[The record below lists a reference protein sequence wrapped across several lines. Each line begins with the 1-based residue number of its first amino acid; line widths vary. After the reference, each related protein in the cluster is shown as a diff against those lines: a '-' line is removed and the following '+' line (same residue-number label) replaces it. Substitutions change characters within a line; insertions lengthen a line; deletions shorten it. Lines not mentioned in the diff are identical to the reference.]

1 MGFMSD
7 GLSVRDVSKKHP
19 LHWPAWI
26 WVVGG
31 LIAGGVLIVGT
42 IVEIS
47 HGIEGDPDVIW
58 LDVFKAFGL
67 RCFNILILIASAVTM
82 LIKRKIGWIFALVTL
97 AFTLV
102 YRSVSWIWWLFRGE
116 IEAETTGQL
125 LLLLIVVV
133 LTFGIPIAWLIYFI
147 RARKGYWP
155 SKSNPVISPNL

>member
-1 MGFMSD
+1 MSD

-125 LLLLIVVV
+125 LFLLIVVV

-155 SKSNPVISPNL
+155 SKSNPVISPNP